1 VYRDAIKGP
10 AALRLRS
17 EMKKARITRP
27 SRSASARRAAVAR
40 KKKEQAKPAAL
51 AVPVGPRA
59 TPYLSIKGAARAIEF
74 YKKAF
79 DAVEVV
85 RLTAADGRVAHCEI
99 KIGEASILI
108 ADEWEG
114 VGVSS
119 PASLGGTPVI
129 IHLDVADVDAIA
141 KQAIDAGA
149 RVIFPVADQFY
160 GARSGRLQDP
170 FGHMWLLSMPI
181 EEVSSKRNA
190 QA

>member
-1 VYRDAIKGP
+1 MKRETKKRRP
-10 AALRLRS
+10 AS
-17 EMKKARITRP
+17 V
-27 SRSASARRAAVAR
+27 RRGAAPGR
-40 KKKEQAKPAAL
+40 KSTAKSNVL
-51 AVPVGPRA
+51 AVPIGPHA

-74 YKKAF
+74 YEKAF
-79 DAVEVV
+79 GAVEVV

-99 KIGEASILI
+99 KIGAASILI

-149 RVIFPVADQFY
+149 KVIFPVADQFY

-181 EEVSSKRNA
+181 EEVPSSEMRKREEAWSRENA
-190 QA
+190 KK